1 MKIAVWMN
9 FSRRISNKPVNVLAS
24 IPVRSISDSG
34 LCERN
39 LLDRT
44 SYAELLVLICKKYS
58 APKALTRAGAETGVK
73 AKVDSDRASAGC
85 RCQIP

>member
-1 MKIAVWMN
+1 MN
-9 FSRRISNKPVNVLAS
+9 CNPRIPNKPVNVLAL
-24 IPVRSISDSG
+24 IHARSIFDSG

-39 LLDRT
+39 RSDRT
-44 SYAELLVLICKKYS
+44 SYAELLALICKKYL
-58 APKALTRAGAETGVK
+58 APTALTRASAQTGVK

>member
-1 MKIAVWMN
+1 MN
-9 FSRRISNKPVNVLAS
+9 CNRRIPNKLINVLALS
-24 IPVRSISDSG
+24 PVRSIFDSG

-39 LLDRT
+39 RSDRT
-44 SYAELLVLICKKYS
+44 SYTELLALTCKKDS
-58 APKALTRAGAETGVK
+58 APRALTRPSARTGVK